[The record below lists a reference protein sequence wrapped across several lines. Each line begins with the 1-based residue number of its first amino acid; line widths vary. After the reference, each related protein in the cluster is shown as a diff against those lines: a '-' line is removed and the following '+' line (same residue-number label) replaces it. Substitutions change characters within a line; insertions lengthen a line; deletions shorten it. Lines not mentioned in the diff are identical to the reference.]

1 MRIDWGKIRSNFIR
15 IEKQKQEY
23 EQTSSLQLQLEN
35 LLMETINNNNFFYNT
50 EALKKMRILFG
61 SDPFFSNFYLD
72 VNGDICHVDGPMNPV
87 HPECRTL
94 IFNENNY
101 TYSLH
106 NNNIFVPPVD
116 AIIFLRRLLELR
128 KELGDIWTYTRFK
141 HRNALNDCIYDHPE
155 RFNIFDGNLCIQG
168 IGNEKISFIH
178 EKNYNKLLKNEVP
191 KATIKEFRA
200 IRRLIEDSIQTYHK
214 SNILSAIETHKKIL
228 MKDILICIQE
238 KYDMAKKIL
247 TERFKYEPQPI
258 QVRVLQGDK
267 VFNKSDFEKYREQ
280 LQPYINRVPE
290 KVVHVIASMVD
301 GDIENIDKL
310 AKMIAQINI
319 GHNISKN
326 MFVIIGKKNME
337 FFGGFIYK
345 LYFQN
350 EIDLF
355 FVEDVKKTKYYIS
368 AIEKKYWGL
377 LVQLILP
384 TKSIANL
391 SEEYFK
397 LINKMVLS
405 QPIKGETSNG
415 FGKINFV
422 NEACL
427 VAFVRKAKELNR
439 YKMYMGTR
447 LEILDLGNSEFEYVE
462 GNMILS
468 SIDIIWTHVILATY
482 GLTLHFDK
490 KKSRKKESY
499 IKERIV
505 KDFIDCCCTVSPT
518 VDCYND
524 ELYKAYSDY
533 FTYRF
538 HLEPIKKTELKRLI
552 TLYCDIKPCRPR
564 HGLNEN
570 RRGVRG
576 ISIDKDKLA
585 KYLSVEEED
594 KEQKVKIVAE
604 YLHVINDKM
613 VNLLGIN
620 TCQ

>member
-1 MRIDWGKIRSNFIR
+1 MKNNWDKIRNNFIR
-15 IEKQKQEY
+15 IKKQEQEY

-35 LLMETINNNNFFYNT
+35 LLIETINNNNFSYNA
-50 EALKKMRILFG
+50 EALKKMRILFS

-72 VNGDICHVDGPMNPV
+72 ANGDICHVDGPMNPV

-94 IFNENNY
+94 IFSENNY
-101 TYSLH
+101 TYSLR
-106 NNNIFVPPVD
+106 NCNIFVPPVD
-116 AIIFLRRLLELR
+116 AIIYLRRLLELR

-141 HRNALNDCIYDHPE
+141 HRNSLNDCIYDHPE
-155 RFNIFDGNLCIQG
+155 LFNIFDGNLCINGNG
-168 IGNEKISFIH
+168 IISLVH
-178 EKNYNKLLKNEVP
+178 EKNYNKLFTNQVP
-191 KATIKEFRA
+191 RVTIKEFRA
-200 IRRLIEDSIQTYHK
+200 IQRLINDFIQTSYK
-214 SNILSAIETHKKIL
+214 NNILSAIETHKKIL
-228 MKDILICIQE
+228 MKNILICIQE

-258 QVRVLQGDK
+258 QARVLQGGK
-267 VFNKSDFEKYREQ
+267 VFNKSEFEKYREQ
-280 LQPYINRVPE
+280 LQSYTNRVPE
-290 KVVHVIASMVD
+290 TVAHAIASMVG

-319 GHNISKN
+319 GQNISKN
-326 MFVIIGKKNME
+326 MFVIICNKNMG
-337 FFGGFIYK
+337 FFGGFIYE
-345 LYFQN
+345 LYSKN
-350 EIDLF
+350 EIDF
-355 FVEDVKKTKYYIS
+355 FSVEDVKKSIYYIS
-368 AIEKKYWGL
+368 AIEKKFLGL

-384 TKSIANL
+384 AKSIANL

-397 LINKMVLS
+397 SINKMVLS
-405 QPIKGETSNG
+405 HPIKGETRNG
-415 FGKINFV
+415 FGKFNFV

-427 VAFVRKAKELNR
+427 VALVKNAKELNR
-439 YKMYMGTR
+439 YKMYMGTHM
-447 LEILDLGNSEFEYVE
+447 EIIDLGNSEIEYVE

-468 SIDIIWTHVILATY
+468 SVDIVWTHVILATY
-482 GLTLHFDK
+482 GLTLLFEN

-499 IKERIV
+499 IKEKIV
-505 KDFIDCCCTVSPT
+505 KDFIDCCCTVSPA

-552 TLYCDIKPCRPR
+552 MLYCDIKPCRPR

-585 KYLSVEEED
+585 KYLSAEKDD
-594 KEQKVKIVAE
+594 KEQKAKIVAE

-613 VNLLGIN
+613 VSLLGIN